1 MTAIFGCN
9 AEWPSKITSATAVV
23 SYGMTGRDSQTNTT
37 NAIRTGRGSHLSVTA
52 SASARYFITPS
63 RLAGETKEYIT
74 DHPME
79 LNEIGRTA
87 FGNDADGGTEE
98 PPRPLIR
105 ELPPADPFPIDALG
119 DLLGP
124 AATAIHERVR
134 CPIAICGQS
143 VIAAATL
150 AAQAHADVQLPTD
163 HVKPISNFFVT
174 IAETG
179 ERKTAADSEALW
191 PVRKREK
198 ALREAFD
205 EALPSYENQKVAW
218 EEARDHAVKKAKG
231 DRGAIK
237 FALDAIGP
245 APIPPL
251 PSMLT
256 CPEPTYEGLCKY
268 LQSGQPSIGVF
279 SSEGG
284 LFIGG
289 HGMSDESKLR
299 TAAGLSELWDGEPI
313 KRVRA
318 GDGTLVL
325 PGRRVAIHLMAQ
337 PDVAAIML
345 SDRVLL
351 NQGLLSRC
359 LITAPESISGTR
371 VWREPSDSVDAAIKR
386 YGARLLE
393 LLERPLPLAEG
404 KANELAPRVL
414 RLAADARKLWIAF
427 ADSIERQIAPEGAAL
442 PGQRYCKQVARTRGT
457 SRWSIGAR
465 FRSGHQ

>member
-1 MTAIFGCN
+1 MPNGI
-9 AEWPSKITSATAVV
+9 
-23 SYGMTGRDSQTNTT
+23 
-37 NAIRTGRGSHLSVTA
+37 
-52 SASARYFITPS
+52 
-63 RLAGETKEYIT
+63 
-74 DHPME
+74 
-79 LNEIGRTA
+79 
-87 FGNDADGGTEE
+87 GNDADGGTKE

-124 AATAIHERVR
+124 AARAIHERVR

-198 ALREAFD
+198 ALREAYD

-218 EEARDHAVKKAKG
+218 EKARDHAVKKAKG

-245 APIPPL
+245 APIAPL
-251 PSMLT
+251 LPMLT
-256 CPEPTYEGLCKY
+256 CPEPTYEGLCRY
-268 LQSGQPSIGVF
+268 LPSGQPSVGVF

-284 LFIGG
+284 QFIGG
-289 HGMSDESKLR
+289 HGMSEDNKLL
-299 TAAGLSELWDGEPI
+299 TAAGLSGLWDGEPI

-318 GDGTLVL
+318 GDGTSVL
-325 PGRRVAIHLMAQ
+325 PGRRVAMHLMAQ

-345 SDRVLL
+345 SDRMLL
-351 NQGLLSRC
+351 SQGLLSRC
-359 LITAPESISGTR
+359 LVTAPELISGTR
-371 VWREPSDSVDAAIKR
+371 LWREPSNSADAAIKR

-393 LLERPLPLAEG
+393 LLERPLPLAQG
-404 KANELAPRVL
+404 KANELAPRGVAVGGGRSKIMDCICGL
-414 RLAADARKLWIAF
+414 DRAPDRSRRPAF
-427 ADSIERQIAPEGAAL
+427 

-457 SRWSIGAR
+457 SRWGIGAR
-465 FRSGHQ
+465 FRCGHQRNTGRADGGRNYAGAALRGGGVEIVRGEPSQ